1 MRNNRI
7 SYIVILVI
15 SFYYMNYIDKTKD
28 GLKDSKNVVKLYD
41 IVQPRHGYWKDKISI
56 ITAINKDTKH
66 IHCRIIENGMD
77 MYFAIKDV
85 SFVNHNTKTA
95 AKAYFDLC
103 EKMKEKFIAKYSDI
117 DYIRKHFDDDIMIV
131 NDITAK
137 TICDGADIYISRNPD
152 RYSILAVNWLANNKE
167 LISAIIRIGD
177 VPPLMEKTY
186 KKEIENIGYNNYLKL
201 TKFFYGTN

>member
-1 MRNNRI
+1 
-7 SYIVILVI
+7 
-15 SFYYMNYIDKTKD
+15 MNYTDKTKK
-28 GLKDSKNVVKLYD
+28 GLIDSKNVVKLYD

-56 ITAINKDTKH
+56 ITAVNKDTKH

-77 MYFAIKDV
+77 MYFGIKDV
-85 SFVNHNTKTA
+85 SFVNHNNKTA

-137 TICDGADIYISRNPD
+137 TICEGADIYISRNPD
-152 RYSILAVNWLANNKE
+152 RYSTLAVNWLANNKE
-167 LISAIIRIGD
+167 LISAIIRLGD
-177 VPPLMEKTY
+177 VPPLMEKTH
-186 KKEIENIGYNNYLKL
+186 KKEIEDIGYNNYLKL
-201 TKFFYGTN
+201 TKFFYGKN